1 MHMLLRQV
9 ARFDAG
15 VGQKFGGNSRN
26 HIQWLRQ
33 IARFEANVGDKRG
46 WQFM

>member
-15 VGQKFGGNSRN
+15 VGQKLGGNSRT
-26 HIQWLRQ
+26 HIQRLRQ
-33 IARFEANVGDKRG
+33 IARFEAYAGDKRG